1 LFDLDDKAKQ
11 TEFASLVGASQ
22 PAIHKHLDNGT
33 LVRGGTYRQWLRA
46 YCEKLRDEA
55 SGRTASDQ
63 RLKLDE
69 ARTREASANARMKE
83 LMLFKEEQLIL
94 DKAQVREAIDGWIAL
109 AKSEYTNSIEKILA
123 MLESQHGITIDRESI
138 DGTTAAAMR
147 VIADFQFQSTD
158 SD

>member
-1 LFDLDDKAKQ
+1 MFDLDEKAKQ
-11 TEFASLVGASQ
+11 TEFASLIGATQQAVS
-22 PAIHKHLDNGT
+22 KHLDNGT

-63 RLKLDE
+63 RLRLDE
-69 ARTREASANARMKE
+69 ARTREAVANARSKE
-83 LMLFKEEQLIL
+83 LALFKEEKLVL
-94 DKAQVREAIDGWIAL
+94 EKGMVREAIDAWIAI
-109 AKSEYTNSIEKILA
+109 AKSEYMNSIDKIIA
-123 MLESQHGITIDRESI
+123 ELESQHGIKIDRDPI

-158 SD
+158 PN